1 LKSKVAE
8 LGIAS
13 FDFSKVK
20 IINPIESWELW
31 LCKHLLWASKE

>member
-1 LKSKVAE
+1 MNVVDISILGNKNKLKSKVAE

-20 IINPIESWELW
+20 IINPIES
-31 LCKHLLWASKE
+31 